1 MPKPKPK
8 LVLLRGREL
17 ETAELARMY
26 AELTGKLPTD
36 QEVLEVGQV
45 SPVDSERTRQ
55 SSRLKAMGGL
65 RTLSAIP
72 IRQPYIDWILDGS
85 KSWEI
90 RSKRTKKTGP
100 VALIQSGSGTV
111 VGIARLVNVIELTSG
126 IARANAKLIH
136 VSRAEAANMGGL
148 YAWVLEDAIKFKEPV
163 RYHHRPGAVTWVTLD
178 EETTRDVE
186 AQASRFG
193 WQASRGA

>member
-1 MPKPKPK
+1 MARPK

-17 ETAELARMY
+17 ETAALVKMY
-26 AELTGKLPTD
+26 TELTGRVPTETELLEAEQVLPAIAD
-36 QEVLEVGQV
+36 G
-45 SPVDSERTRQ
+45 SRGSA
-55 SSRLKAMGGL
+55 RLKAKGGI

-90 RSKRTKKTGP
+90 RSKPTKKTGP

-111 VGIARLVNVIELTSG
+111 VGIARLAKVIELTASV
-126 IARANAKLIH
+126 ARANAKLIH
-136 VSRAEAANMGGL
+136 VSRAEASNLGGL
-148 YAWVLEDAIKFKEPV
+148 YAWVLEDVVKFEEPV

-178 EETTRDVE
+178 EETTKDVE
-186 AQASRFG
+186 AQASRLG
-193 WQASRGA
+193 WRASQGA